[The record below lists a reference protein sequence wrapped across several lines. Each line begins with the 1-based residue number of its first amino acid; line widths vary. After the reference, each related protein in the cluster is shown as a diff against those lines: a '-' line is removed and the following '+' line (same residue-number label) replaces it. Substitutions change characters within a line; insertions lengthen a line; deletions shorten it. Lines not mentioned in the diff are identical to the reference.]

1 MIATITSAA
10 IYGPTPMSMEGREG
24 LRYWVHSPFT
34 FTGHAEVDE
43 RLSSYPV
50 LVFQPRGRAPAETP
64 VVIGLQG
71 MAAPL
76 QWNAF
81 LIPTL
86 LDMGIACVLFDT
98 PLAGERSLVRN
109 FRGDIV
115 SEVVPLIKRRVRVG
129 VALVPRLMEA
139 VAHDFG
145 TILDLLGE
153 RHGLTAD
160 RLALFGVSLGALL
173 SSFAF
178 LRDGI
183 GNRLLCAIGHPDLPR
198 FARSYAPRLTP
209 VLASLPGRLVGRMA
223 SLCRVPLVRATT
235 DFLHILRELKG
246 KGPDALA
253 ADPMAFADRCGPD
266 RPLRMLLGGVDPLV
280 RVADAQHA
288 AKRFPDASCFVVPG
302 LGHGGDGFEQH
313 VRTFVGTQLGDWK
326 W

>member
-1 MIATITSAA
+1 MIATTHSATVH
-10 IYGPTPMSMEGREG
+10 GPTPTSMEGREG

-34 FTGHAEVDE
+34 FTGHAEADD
-43 RLSSYPV
+43 RLSGYPV
-50 LVFQPRGRAPAETP
+50 YVFQPRGRAPAETP

-81 LIPTL
+81 LVPTL

-98 PLAGERSLVRN
+98 PLAGERSLVCN

-115 SEVVPLIKRRVRVG
+115 NEVVPLIKRRVRVG

-139 VAHDFG
+139 VAHDFR
-145 TILDLLGE
+145 TVLDLLGE
-153 RHGLTAD
+153 RHGLGAD
-160 RLALFGVSLGALL
+160 RLALFGISLGALM
-173 SSFAF
+173 SAFSF
-178 LRDGI
+178 LRDGV
-183 GNRLLCAIGHPDLPR
+183 GGRLLCAIGHPDLPR

-209 VLASLPGRLVGRMA
+209 VIASLPGRLVGRVA

-246 KGPDALA
+246 KGPHALA
-253 ADPMAFADRCGPD
+253 ANPMAYAERCGPD
-266 RPLRMLLGGVDPLV
+266 RPVRMLLGGADPLV
-280 RVADAQHA
+280 RVADAQNA
-288 AKRFPDASCFVVPG
+288 ARLFLDTQCYVVPG
-302 LGHGGDGFEQH
+302 LGHGGDGFVHH
-313 VRTFVGTQLGDWK
+313 VRTFLGTQLGDWK